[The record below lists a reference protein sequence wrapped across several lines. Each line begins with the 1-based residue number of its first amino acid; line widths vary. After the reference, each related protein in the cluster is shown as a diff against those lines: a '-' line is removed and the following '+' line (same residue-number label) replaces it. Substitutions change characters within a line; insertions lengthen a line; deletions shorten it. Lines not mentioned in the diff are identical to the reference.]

1 MQVTKKQAGKY
12 KVVVHGLQ
20 FVLQGGF
27 GDKSWTLWNA
37 DGTQVAKAETKSGL
51 IQLMS
56 YWSEEDAKQEAAAET
71 CYYA

>member
-27 GDKSWTLWNA
+27 GEKSWTLWNA

-51 IQLMS
+51 IQTLLRRVTWCLIS
-56 YWSEEDAKQEAAAET
+56 CALRLVVCFQ
-71 CYYA
+71 